1 LKKLLL
7 AFVFTFIAISM
18 NAQSNE
24 SAQRKMHAVLAL
36 DGSVAMTVTDDAKD
50 DTIELKSVTNF
61 YKYQLLDT
69 ETGEPVFTASNRGK
83 ECTLDKSKIAA
94 GKYKL
99 RLYTRNFIITSNI
112 DIATSSWLKNSS
124 NIVVAV
130 ND

>member
-1 LKKLLL
+1 
-7 AFVFTFIAISM
+7 M

-24 SAQRKMHAVLAL
+24 SVQRKMHAVLAL